1 MRSASLL
8 MIKIRPLVQKS
19 LKTTELDEL
28 KPLDLR
34 YGLLR
39 QKQDNQSAIKYEYDM
54 DRQTNNPSVHVLS
67 GDIVVTTI
75 GQRYKTGATVKIT

>member
-8 MIKIRPLVQKS
+8 VIKIWPLVQKS
-19 LKTTELDEL
+19 LKATELHEL

-34 YGLLR
+34 R

-54 DRQTNNPSVHVLS
+54 DRRTNNLECSRTLR
-67 GDIVVTTI
+67 
-75 GQRYKTGATVKIT
+75 RYRGSDNRAALQDRSNS